1 MSKRTK
7 YTAEGKLKILEE
19 YEKGYVSIAD
29 LCGDYGIDI
38 VTFYD
43 WKKRYESYGLQ
54 GLEESKTWKHYSKEL
69 KEAAVLDYISGNYSL
84 RDIVDKYEISDKS
97 ILRKWIKRYNSH
109 RELKDTGKGMSQSMT
124 I

>member
-29 LCGDYGIDI
+29 LGRDYGIDR

-43 WKKRYESYGLQ
+43 WKKRYEKYGL
-54 GLEESKTWKHYSKEL
+54 
-69 KEAAVLDYISGNYSL
+69 
-84 RDIVDKYEISDKS
+84 
-97 ILRKWIKRYNSH
+97 
-109 RELKDTGKGMSQSMT
+109 
-124 I
+124 